1 MRGAGR
7 RARGFREG
15 QKYTQIKTNA
25 RALDSIDPIE
35 KPEQQSSDNN
45 NTKANSVY
53 LLGSDSE
60 EVEKIF
66 QFFAFLVEF
75 SFQKRTV
82 TLEKSQFL
90 FEIYRRIQSNKKF
103 R

>member
-35 KPEQQSSDNN
+35 KPEQKSSDTPAPKRKGKNRN
-45 NTKANSVY
+45 SGTKQTR
-53 LLGSDSE
+53 LKGE
-60 EVEKIF
+60 ETEVEGGPDVGKEAEVDGEP
-66 QFFAFLVEF
+66 QL
-75 SFQKRTV
+75 R
-82 TLEKSQFL
+82 
-90 FEIYRRIQSNKKF
+90 
-103 R
+103 